1 MTLRLALSPRNLARM
16 SLAFTCAPA
25 NAATRAPRRRAPEGA
40 CDSHFHI
47 FGPYER
53 FPLSETRPYTP
64 PPALIPHYLEMAG
77 TLGLTRRVVVQASV
91 YGTDNRVTL
100 DAVQGLGAADTRAV
114 VVVDDAADEVA
125 LRVMA
130 GQGAV
135 GVRFNA
141 VSGNGTPVERLE
153 ALARRI
159 APLGWHIQLFL
170 RGDTLVDL
178 APRLAALPVPVVLDH
193 LAGAQALDGPESAAM
208 RAALTLLETGRAWVK
223 LCGYRAGRPPYRGVA
238 ALARRFLLAAP
249 ERCVWGTDWP
259 HTQFATP
266 AEMLDDGLL
275 FDWLLDWV
283 EEDEALLRRVL
294 VANPGDLYGFAAGPV
309 AA

>member
-1 MTLRLALSPRNLARM
+1 M

-25 NAATRAPRRRAPEGA
+25 NATTRPPRRRAPPGA

-47 FGPYER
+47 FGPYDR

-64 PPALIPHYLEMAG
+64 PPALMPHYLDMAG

-100 DAVQGLGAADTRAV
+100 DAVQGLGRAATRAV
-114 VVVDDAADEVA
+114 VVVDDAADEAA
-125 LRVMA
+125 LRAM
-130 GQGAV
+130 GEQGAV

-141 VSGNGTPVERLE
+141 VSGNGTPVEQLE

-170 RGDTLVDL
+170 KGETLVEI

-193 LAGAQALDGPESAAM
+193 LAGAQAADGPESAAM
-208 RAALTLLETGRAWVK
+208 RAALTLLEAGHAWVK
-223 LCGYRAGRPPYRGVA
+223 LSGYRAGKPPYTGIG
-238 ALARRFLLAAP
+238 ALAQRFLRAAP

-259 HTQFATP
+259 HTQFATA
-266 AEMLDDGLL
+266 AEMLDDGTL

-294 VANPGDLYGFAAGPV
+294 VTNPAALYAFPA
-309 AA
+309 

>member
-1 MTLRLALSPRNLARM
+1 LRRAVPPRNLARM

-25 NAATRAPRRRAPEGA
+25 HATTRAPLRPAPHGA
-40 CDSHFHI
+40 CDAHFHI
-47 FGPYER
+47 FGTYDR
-53 FPLSETRPYTP
+53 FPLSATRPYTP
-64 PPALIPHYLEMAG
+64 PPALIPHYLDMAG

-100 DAVQGLGAADTRAV
+100 DAVQGLGRADTRAV
-114 VVVDDAADEVA
+114 VVVDDAADEAA
-125 LRVMA
+125 LRAMA
-130 GQGAV
+130 ELGAV

-141 VSGNGTPVERLE
+141 VSGNGTPVAQLE

-159 APLGWHIQLFL
+159 APLGWHLQLYAKGPAL
-170 RGDTLVDL
+170 IEM

-193 LAGAQALDGPESAAM
+193 LAGAPAAEGPDSAAM

-223 LCGYRAGRPPYRGVA
+223 LSGYRAGSPPYAGIA
-238 ALARRFLLAAP
+238 ALAQRFLREAP

-283 EEDEALLRRVL
+283 EEDEALLHRVL
-294 VANPGDLYGFAAGPV
+294 VRNPAALYAFPE
-309 AA
+309 